1 MRVWRTNSVF
11 FSPCCSGTDGGCILT
26 KRIGAAKQLEH
37 QKRPNKLSGDVKDE
51 WDLFAKKKKKTIPGN
66 RSRLEL
72 FSGLALR
79 GVSGSVAQCL
89 KNPAQYQNPYG
100 SQLPMQGR
108 THTIPH
114 MRVLRGRDAS
124 TQSEAVSPACIFTHT
139 YVCTHTHTHGG
150 GGVGAICGPSHAS
163 PMQRCL
169 LAVGV
174 IIGHAGLF
182 LCQRRPCQE
191 MTDNRAQR

>member
-66 RSRLEL
+66 RSHLEL

-100 SQLPMQGR
+100 SQLPMQ
-108 THTIPH
+108 
-114 MRVLRGRDAS
+114 RVDVTRARK
-124 TQSEAVSPACIFTHT
+124 SEVVSPACIFTHT
-139 YVCTHTHTHGG
+139 YVCTHTHTHTHGG
-150 GGVGAICGPSHAS
+150 GGGELGLSVGPVMLHPC
-163 PMQRCL
+163 R
-169 LAVGV
+169 GV
-174 IIGHAGLF
+174 
-182 LCQRRPCQE
+182 C
-191 MTDNRAQR
+191 

>member
-124 TQSEAVSPACIFTHT
+124 TQKRSREPSMHFYTHIRL
-139 YVCTHTHTHGG
+139 HTHTHGG
-150 GGVGAICGPSHAS
+150 GGGSWGYLWAQSCFTHAEVS
-163 PMQRCL
+163 
-169 LAVGV
+169 VSSGSY
-174 IIGHAGLF
+174 HW
-182 LCQRRPCQE
+182 PCRLIPLPE
-191 MTDNRAQR
+191 EAMPGND

>member
-1 MRVWRTNSVF
+1 MGLVR
-11 FSPCCSGTDGGCILT
+11 
-26 KRIGAAKQLEH
+26 
-37 QKRPNKLSGDVKDE
+37 
-51 WDLFAKKKKKTIPGN
+51 KKKKKTIPGN
-66 RSRLEL
+66 RSHLEL

-124 TQSEAVSPACIFTHT
+124 MQKRSREPSMHFYTHIRLH
-139 YVCTHTHTHGG
+139 THTHTHGG
-150 GGVGAICGPSHAS
+150 GGSWGYLWAQSCFTHAEVS
-163 PMQRCL
+163 
-169 LAVGV
+169 VSSGSY
-174 IIGHAGLF
+174 HW
-182 LCQRRPCQE
+182 PCRLIPLPE
-191 MTDNRAQR
+191 EAMPGND

>member
-124 TQSEAVSPACIFTHT
+124 TQKRSREPSMHFYTQIRL
-139 YVCTHTHTHGG
+139 HTHTHSWRGG
-150 GGVGAICGPSHAS
+150 GELGLSVGPVMLHPCRGVC
-163 PMQRCL
+163 
-169 LAVGV
+169 
-174 IIGHAGLF
+174 
-182 LCQRRPCQE
+182 
-191 MTDNRAQR
+191 

>member
-1 MRVWRTNSVF
+1 M
-11 FSPCCSGTDGGCILT
+11 
-26 KRIGAAKQLEH
+26 
-37 QKRPNKLSGDVKDE
+37 
-51 WDLFAKKKKKTIPGN
+51 FAKKKKKTIPGN
-66 RSRLEL
+66 RSHLEL

-124 TQSEAVSPACIFTHT
+124 TQSEVVSPACIFTHT
-139 YVCTHTHTHGG
+139 CVCTHTHTLMEG